1 VRLRVLG
8 SAAGG
13 GVPQWNC
20 ACPNCVDARTGA
32 GRVEARTQDS
42 VAVSAGGQEWVLL
55 NASPDVTHQLQS
67 FPALWPRSAR
77 STGLTLVLTNG
88 DIDHCLGLLL
98 LREWTPLVV
107 YATRAVRVGLKEG
120 NTLLRT
126 LERYPGQLT
135 WYTLELEVEQ
145 PLRDVRGEATGMFV
159 TAFALPGKPPV
170 HLSGLATPSPEDNVG
185 LEISDRRSSL
195 VYAPGLAHP
204 ALLVPRLSRVD
215 CALVD
220 GTFWSQS
227 ELIDLG
233 LSQHR
238 ARDLAHWPV
247 GGDDGTLAILR
258 EVEPR
263 FRVLTHLNNTNPLL
277 RSDSTERRLAM
288 EAGWTVATDG
298 LELTL

>member
-1 VRLRVLG
+1 M
-8 SAAGG
+8 
-13 GVPQWNC
+13 
-20 ACPNCVDARTGA
+20 
-32 GRVEARTQDS
+32 
-42 VAVSAGGQEWVLL
+42 SAGGDDWVLL
-55 NASPDVTHQLQS
+55 NASPDVTHQIQS

-88 DIDHCLGLLL
+88 DIDHCVGLLL
-98 LREWTPLVV
+98 LREWTPLAV
-107 YATRAVRVGLKEG
+107 YATHAVRVGLKEG

-135 WYTLELEVEQ
+135 WYSLELDVEQ
-145 PLRDVRGEATGMFV
+145 PLRDVRGEATGMSV

-170 HLSGLATPSPEDNVG
+170 HLSGLVTPSPEDNVG
-185 LEISDRRSSL
+185 LKISDRRSSL

-204 ALLVPRLSRVD
+204 AALVPRLSRVD

-220 GTFWSQS
+220 GTFWSQR
-227 ELIDLG
+227 ELIELG

-247 GGDDGTLAILR
+247 GGDDGTLATLR

-277 RSDSTERRLAM
+277 RSDSEQRRLAT
-288 EAGWTVATDG
+288 EAGWVVARDG